1 MVRRVLGVLLVVLGA
16 ASIVLGVLSA
26 TSWRTS
32 DTVTVTTPSADVP
45 VVVVEPGVA
54 GIVDRVVDLTVT
66 AADPTQTVT
75 IVTAR
80 DVDADGWIGDA
91 GVQRVEDLADWTEL
105 VTTTT
110 EGEQEVP
117 DPAVSD
123 MWLKVQQAEGSIELE
138 DFRAPEDRTV
148 LMVVRDG
155 TDGPAPTVSFTWHRD
170 VATPYLMPLVGA
182 GIAAVVLGIGLVV
195 SSFVGRPSRAA
206 RAAEKE
212 RRRQGAAGVAVD
224 EDRDTVIL
232 SRVTDGDADA
242 PVRTSIAEGAAA
254 AEAAGEPGDP
264 TPSTLTRRELRAL
277 RAQSQAADL
286 EVIAAGIG
294 PASDDLASPDA
305 PEAYADWLRSEEG
318 GEAGAAAAGAAGA
331 ASDVSRG
338 EAWRRR
344 WGVGPAEETDGDAG
358 ADDGDDAAGDDTD
371 VEERAAVEASEAF
384 DDAEAEADDAGTDD
398 AEAEVSETEDAPE
411 PPDGDSQ
418 EASSDVDEAGDAE
431 RDGDEHEQHGDEHGD
446 EAHHEGGEER

>member
-75 IVTAR
+75 LVTAR

-105 VTTTT
+105 LTTTT

-123 MWLKVQQAEGSIELE
+123 MWLKVQQAEGAIELE

-254 AEAAGEPGDP
+254 AEAAGESGDP

-305 PEAYADWLRSEEG
+305 PEAYAGWLRSEEG
-318 GEAGAAAAGAAGA
+318 GEAEAEAAVAGAAGA

-358 ADDGDDAAGDDTD
+358 ADEEAGADDEAGADGAVVDEID
-371 VEERAAVEASEAF
+371 VEERAAVEA
-384 DDAEAEADDAGTDD
+384 DDAGTTDGD
-398 AEAEVSETEDAPE
+398 AEATEVAPE
-411 PPDGDSQ
+411 SPEGDSQ
-418 EASSDVDEAGDAE
+418 EASSDVDEAGDGE
-431 RDGDEHEQHGDEHGD
+431 RDGDDHEKRDDEHGD